1 MQSALDQFRIS
12 IGRVRDLIAL
22 HNSVK
27 SQTIAGTDVSDML
40 RAALVLAVSALDYYV
55 HEVVTLGMLEIHR
68 GSRSEPAFSAN
79 TTQSAFSRFQ
89 VSLGGAR
96 QDRITALDIASWL
109 ENEIQQSQGY
119 EFLQQ
124 SYELSVLIP
133 IISNGIV
140 SRLNNTSWLE
150 SEIRE
155 RLKYQSFQQPDKIA
169 EAIRY
174 ISDKKLWDEVALLMP
189 QTAVN
194 TSHINAQSNLRSAK
208 TKQGIKQQ
216 LNSIVDRRNK
226 IAHEADI
233 DPTFS
238 NGDRWNIDEILVG
251 EASDFIEILVESI
264 HQVL

>member
-27 SQTIAGTDVSDML
+27 AQATGALDVSDML
-40 RAALVLAVSALDYYV
+40 RAALVLTVSALDYYV

-68 GSRSEPAFSAN
+68 GNRSEPTPSGN

-96 QDRITALDIASWL
+96 QDRLTAIDIASWL
-109 ENEIQQSQGY
+109 EAEIQQAQGY
-119 EFLQQ
+119 AFLQQ
-124 SYELSVLIP
+124 SYTVSALIP
-133 IISNGIV
+133 AISSSILD
-140 SRLNNTSWLE
+140 RLNNTSWLE

-155 RLKYQSFQQPDKIA
+155 RLGYQSFQQADKIA
-169 EAIRY
+169 DAIRY
-174 ISDKKLWDEVALLMP
+174 ISDKKLWDEVAIQM
-189 QTAVN
+189 TK
-194 TSHINAQSNLRSAK
+194 SAK
-208 TKQGIKQQ
+208 NIKQQ

-233 DPTFS
+233 DPTFNIGS
-238 NGDRWNIDEILVG
+238 RWNIDELLVG
-251 EASDFIEILVESI
+251 DAVDFIEMLVESI

>member
-1 MQSALDQFRIS
+1 MQSALDQFRIG

-27 SQTIAGTDVSDML
+27 AQATGALDMSDML

-68 GSRSEPAFSAN
+68 GQRSEPIPSAN

-96 QDRITALDIASWL
+96 QDRITVTDIASWL
-109 ENEIQQSQGY
+109 ENEIQQAQGY
-119 EFLQQ
+119 TFLQQ
-124 SYELSVLIP
+124 SYTISALIP
-133 IISNGIV
+133 TISNSIV
-140 SRLNNTSWLE
+140 NKLSNTPWLE

-155 RLKYQSFQQPDKIA
+155 RLGYQSFQQADKIA

-174 ISDKKLWDEVALLMP
+174 ISDKKLWDEIAIQM
-189 QTAVN
+189 
-194 TSHINAQSNLRSAK
+194 AK
-208 TKQGIKQQ
+208 PAKDIKQQ

-233 DPTFS
+233 DPTF
-238 NGDRWNIDEILVG
+238 NIGNRWNIDEVLVDS
-251 EASDFIEILVESI
+251 AVDFIEMLVKSI
-264 HQVL
+264 HQLL